1 VKSSQA
7 YCCNTSPP
15 DVAEWKAFLAGQQAS
30 SVYHTPEFVEC
41 LRRAQIELFL
51 CTCRDQN
58 GKLAGL
64 APIILDKLAPI
75 PLLGYKAFAPAGML
89 AENQAVYAQ
98 MQAWCDSKLAGR
110 ALYFEQFIED
120 DARRDWFDYRGFRVD
135 EHRNFLISLAGEA
148 GAFRHAFSRAISR
161 NVRRGKAMNLRWE
174 PVRDP
179 EGLRQAL
186 GLLNETCQRVQAPCL
201 PWPLLRAVFRV
212 LVPREMARIY
222 LVWLKV
228 DGRDVPINARV
239 ELMYHGKAIDWY
251 TGSAESHIHTQA
263 GTWLVDKILEDL
275 QAAGMKSFDFGGG
288 GRVGE
293 DYGPAEFKRRFGGK
307 EIRVTRFQRVYHP
320 RLLKLASRG
329 WKLIYRPD
337 RVEEA

>member
-1 VKSSQA
+1 MKTDQA
-7 YCCNTSPP
+7 YCCNNAPP
-15 DVAEWKAFLAGQQAS
+15 ELAEWNAFLAEHSAA

-41 LRRAQIELFL
+41 LRRAKIDLFL
-51 CTCRDQN
+51 CTCRDSH

-75 PLLGYKAFAPAGML
+75 PLVGCKAFAPAGML
-89 AENQAVYAQ
+89 ASSQEVYAR
-98 MQAWCDSKLAGR
+98 MQAWCDKRLSRR

-120 DARRDWFDYRGFRVD
+120 DVRRAWFDDGTFRVD
-135 EHRNFLISLAGEA
+135 EHRNFLINLDGET
-148 GAFRHAFSRAISR
+148 GSFRHAFSRAISR
-161 NVRRGKAMNLRWE
+161 NIRRGRAMNLRWE

-179 EGLRQAL
+179 EGLRHAL
-186 GLLNETCQRVQAPCL
+186 ALLNETCQRVQAPCL
-201 PWPLLRAVFRV
+201 PWPLLRAVFKV
-212 LVPREMARIY
+212 LVPKEMARIY

-228 DGRDVPINARV
+228 QDREIPINARV

-320 RLLKLASRG
+320 VLLKLARRG
-329 WKLIYRPD
+329 WKLLYRSD
-337 RVEEA
+337 RGEEA

>member
-1 VKSSQA
+1 MKADQA
-7 YCCNTSPP
+7 YCCSSSPP
-15 DVAEWKAFLAGQQAS
+15 EEAEWNAFLADQKAA
-30 SVYHTPEFVEC
+30 SVYHTPEFVDC
-41 LRRAQIELFL
+41 LKRAKIDLFL
-51 CTCRDQN
+51 CTCRDQS
-58 GKLAGL
+58 GELAGF

-75 PLLGYKAFAPAGML
+75 PLLGCKAFAPAGML
-89 AENQAVYAQ
+89 AVNQTVYAH
-98 MQAWCDSKLAGR
+98 MQAWCDKRLSSR
-110 ALYFEQFIED
+110 ALYFEQYIED
-120 DARRDWFDYRGFRVD
+120 DARRAWFDQSGFRVD
-135 EHRNFLISLAGEA
+135 EHRNFLISLAGEP